1 MMARRRR
8 WIALF
13 AVPFAI
19 ALIARAL
26 AAFAVII
33 APYLAIHYDVRFEI
47 GMVVGQVLFQWCV
60 LWRRSWSERLDYALI
75 LIAISGLGAA
85 LLCPLLA
92 YDHLSPVTPL
102 AAVAWF
108 FAVVGVM
115 FVAHAWLVKRAG
127 LPLVLCGTWVVYRL
141 LLLLVVV
148 KRP

>member
-1 MMARRRR
+1 MARRWR
-8 WIALF
+8 WFALF

-19 ALIARAL
+19 VLIAKAL

-33 APYLAIHYDVRFEI
+33 EPYLAIHYDVRFEL

-60 LWRRSWSERLDYALI
+60 MWRRTWRERLDYALV
-75 LIAISGLGAA
+75 LVAVSGLGAA

-92 YDHLSPVTPL
+92 WNHASPVTPL

-115 FVAHAWLVKRAG
+115 FVAHAWLVKKSA

-141 LLLLVVV
+141 LLLLLVV